1 MRFSSG
7 LSNPVINA
15 GNLINYPYFL
25 KMNKI
30 SIIIK
35 REYMTRVRKKSFI
48 IMTLLAPV
56 LMAAI
61 IIVPTLV
68 MMNQDQEF
76 KKIAVIEDNPGL
88 FKGVIPNTKNLEF
101 YYLDNVRLEDLK
113 KSFQQAGYY
122 GILFISS
129 EVVNTPNAVQLISKQ
144 QPPIALLQHI
154 ESSLEKVIEKEK
166 LMTYK
171 IENLDEIMKNVE
183 TKVSIQTIK
192 IDESGN
198 VKETSTGIAMVLAY
212 LSGFLMYML
221 VFMFGAQV
229 MRGVIEEKTSR
240 VVEVIVSSVKPIQL
254 MMGKIIG
261 IALVGLTQFLI
272 WVFLTIAI
280 AGVVKSTVLKKENLT
295 QTTQNMTKSIMSG
308 DQQIAGQTQGT
319 EMTPQ
324 MAEFSKIFSNAMNQ
338 PWGLIILCFIFYFIT
353 GYLLYASIFAAI
365 GSAVDN
371 ETETQQFMLP
381 VTIPIILALMVAMGT
396 MQNPESSLSFWCSL
410 IPLTSPVVM
419 VARLPFGVPYWE
431 IAVSMILMVVTFIA
445 FVWMAAKVYRTG
457 ILMYGKK
464 TSWKEMW
471 KWLRYSG

>member
-1 MRFSSG
+1 
-7 LSNPVINA
+7 
-15 GNLINYPYFL
+15 
-25 KMNKI
+25 MNKI

-48 IMTLLAPV
+48 IMTILAPV

-68 MMNQDQEF
+68 MMNQDQDF
-76 KKIAVIEDNPGL
+76 KKIAVIQDTPGL
-88 FKGVIPNTKNLEF
+88 FKGVVPNTKNLEF
-101 YYLDNVRLEDLK
+101 DYLDNVKLEDLQK
-113 KSFQQAGYY
+113 TFQQAGYY

-129 EVVNTPNAVQLISKQ
+129 EVVNTPNAIRLISKQ

-154 ESSLEKVIEKEK
+154 ESSLEKEIEKQK
-166 LMTYK
+166 LMTYN
-171 IENLDEIMKNVE
+171 IQNLDEIMKNVE

-192 IDESGN
+192 IDDSGK
-198 VKETSTGIAMVLAY
+198 VKETSTGIAMALAY

-221 VFMFGAQV
+221 VFIFGAQV

-272 WVFLTIAI
+272 WVFLTVGIV
-280 AGVVKSTVLKKENLT
+280 GVLKATILKKDNLT
-295 QTTQNMTKSIMSG
+295 EVTQNVTKSVMTN
-308 DQQIAGQTQGT
+308 DQQAAMGTQASQIN
-319 EMTPQ
+319 PQ
-324 MAEFSKIFSNAMNQ
+324 MAEFSRIFDNAMNQ
-338 PWGLIILCFIFYFIT
+338 PWGLIIICFIFYFIT

-419 VARLPFGVPYWE
+419 VARLPFGVPYWQ
-431 IAVSMILMVVTFIA
+431 IAVSMVLMIVTFIA